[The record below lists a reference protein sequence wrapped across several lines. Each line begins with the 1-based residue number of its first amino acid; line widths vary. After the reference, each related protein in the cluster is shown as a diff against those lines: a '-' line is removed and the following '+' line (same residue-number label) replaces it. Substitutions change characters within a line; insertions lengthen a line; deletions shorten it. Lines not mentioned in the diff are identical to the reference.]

1 MFVRTIKVSQLATLS
16 SHLLTSISIVETG
29 YCGFG
34 DTCKFLHDRGT
45 YLQGWQ
51 LDKVSSKSNF
61 ITFATRAGLEKKRE
75 DTDSDDSEVE
85 DIPFA
90 CLICRKPYT
99 DPIVTKCGHYFC
111 QACAIKKYAKNPK
124 CTACGAPTNG
134 IFNKADKIIAR
145 AKAKRMKEAN
155 VDGEDDSQA
164 GSPPLDS
171 IQIENDN

>member
-1 MFVRTIKVSQLATLS
+1 MSVRIIKVSRIS
-16 SHLLTSISIVETG
+16 SSFFSTNTDSLCAETG

-90 CLICRKPYT
+90 CLLCRKPYT

-111 QACAIKKYAKNPK
+111 QACAIKRYAKNPK
-124 CTACGAPTNG
+124 CAACGAPTNG
-134 IFNKADKIIAR
+134 IFNKAEKIIAR
-145 AKAKRMKEAN
+145 AKAKRMKEAGM
-155 VDGEDDSQA
+155 DGDDQADDSQ
-164 GSPPLDS
+164 PLDGV
-171 IQIENDN
+171 QVEDED

>member
-16 SHLLTSISIVETG
+16 SHLLKCIPFIETG

-111 QACAIKKYAKNPK
+111 QACAIKRYAKNPK

-155 VDGEDDSQA
+155 VDGEDDGEA

-171 IQIENDN
+171 IQIESDD